1 MAPTL
6 LLIGMLLIATGFAII
21 AIAFLI
27 ELLRSTKRKGEVEKR
42 GGAVVMVG
50 PFPIILASDPKT
62 AKALLMLAIML
73 TIIILVALTILSYG
87 LSRLG

>member
-6 LLIGMLLIATGFAII
+6 LLIGMLLIAAGFAII
-21 AIAFLI
+21 TIFLLI
-27 ELLRSTKRKGEVEKR
+27 ELLRSTKRKEGEVEKR

-50 PFPIILASDPKT
+50 PFPIILASDPKM
-62 AKALLMLAIML
+62 AKTLLMLAIML
-73 TIIILVALTILSYG
+73 TLILVALTILSYG